1 MKKKIKIDFLVPP
14 FDGHLNPLLELARK
28 IKNENKYEI
37 RFITGKDKNEK
48 VKACGFEVENI
59 LLDENEVFEKI
70 SNTEKQVK
78 INALELKKQFAEN
91 LRLIPKVT
99 EELKSLLKSNKTE
112 IIVSDFIAI
121 SAVFCSKELDI
132 PLITTMPT
140 SFAIEN
146 KDGTPAY
153 LGGLKPK
160 SSIYGEIRDYFAR
173 KQIRIFKK
181 FIYFL
186 FYKEIKKLNF
196 KLYNE
201 NGEENLYSQDSI
213 LGFGMK
219 EFEFK
224 RSWPKQYISIG
235 YCCGVEESEGNN
247 SEISGLINQ
256 GKYKRR
262 VLVSLGTHLNW
273 GKKTLVEDVK
283 KIAEEFQDTLFVI
296 TMGKKNSEKE
306 NLVIKTENLMVIDY
320 LSYEK
325 YFSCFDYII
334 HHGGAGITYNAIKYR
349 KPSLVIP
356 HDYDQFDFA
365 ARIEYFNIGLRG
377 KSIKNSKNMIK
388 KLNELFMIKEWRNLE
403 KLSEEFHKY
412 KPEKIL
418 EMEIERLLK
427 AKNEG
432 LK

>member
-1 MKKKIKIDFLVPP
+1 MEKRIKIDFLVPP
-14 FDGHLNPLLELARK
+14 FDGHLNPLLELAKK
-28 IKNENKYEI
+28 INNENKYEI
-37 RFITGKDKNEK
+37 RFITGKDKNDK
-48 VKACGFEVENI
+48 IKACGFKVENI

-78 INALELKKQFAEN
+78 INVIELKKQFAEN
-91 LRLIPKVT
+91 LRLIPKAT
-99 EELKSLLKSNKTE
+99 EELKALLKSNGTE
-112 IIVSDFIAI
+112 IIVSDFIAV
-121 SAVFCSKELDI
+121 SAVLCSKELNI

-146 KDGTPAY
+146 KDGAPAY

-160 SSIYGEIRDYFAR
+160 NSIYGKMRDYFAR

-186 FYKEIKKLNF
+186 FYKEIKQLNF
-196 KLYNE
+196 KLYNK

-219 EFEFK
+219 EFEFE

-235 YCCGVEESEGNN
+235 YCCGEEEAGKYN
-247 SEISGLINQ
+247 SEISELINHR
-256 GKYKRR
+256 KHKRR

-273 GKKTLVEDVK
+273 GKKTLIEDMK

-296 TMGKKNSEKE
+296 TMGKKDSEKE
-306 NLVIKTENLMVIDY
+306 NLVRNTENLIVIDY

-325 YFSCFDYII
+325 YFNGFDYVI
-334 HHGGAGITYNAIKYR
+334 HHGGAGITYNAIKYK

-365 ARIEYFNIGLRG
+365 ARIEYFNTGLRA
-377 KSIKNSKNMIK
+377 KSIKNSKNIIK
-388 KLNELFMIKEWRNLE
+388 KLNELFMIKEWKNLE
-403 KLSEEFHKY
+403 KLSEEYHKY
-412 KPEKIL
+412 RPEKIL
-418 EMEIERLLK
+418 EAEIERLLK
-427 AKNEG
+427 AKNEV